1 MLWEHDAAVMSQA
14 LVMHDEVLRSQLQI
28 HGGLELMTEGDAF
41 LVCFSTPI
49 QAMKWCFGV
58 QTALM
63 EVKWPEALLSNGLD
77 STSTVQRNGTEV
89 IWLCLLHFAT
99 LVTLVCLGRSFEAC
113 GYVWGHTGM
122 QMVLAVVT
130 MYRSYQT
137 PSC

>member
-89 IWLCLLHFAT
+89 FWLCLLHFAT
-99 LVTLVCLGRSFEAC
+99 LVTLWCAWADLSRLAGTYGGTLGCRWCLR
-113 GYVWGHTGM
+113 
-122 QMVLAVVT
+122 L
-130 MYRSYQT
+130 
-137 PSC
+137 